1 MTPENF
7 RYIQCQMKQRTAIVL
22 PDDKQYMVESRLEK
36 LARAHVFANVDQ
48 LIEESR
54 KRGARSELQT
64 AVIESLIIHET
75 FFFRDPAFAQVS
87 RQLLTRLIEQNR
99 RSRQLR
105 IWSAACSTG
114 QEPYS
119 LAIILRENFPELA
132 DWSVEIIASDISHS
146 ALDKARA
153 GRYSMMEVNRGLP
166 TTLLMRHFKQQGLDW
181 QAAEPLRRAITFKQI
196 NLVERWPDM
205 PTFDLV
211 LLRNVLI
218 YLDDRSR
225 QEVIRRVTRVLRPE
239 GYLVLGASETR
250 ESQGALIPTPEF
262 KGVPCYQRE

>member
-7 RYIQCQMKQRTAIVL
+7 RYIQRQMKQLTAIVL

-36 LARAHVFANVDQ
+36 LARSHVFDSVDT

-64 AVIESLIIHET
+64 AVIESLIVHET
-75 FFFRDPAFAQVS
+75 FFFRDPPFAEVSRRLLARLIEENRAS
-87 RQLLTRLIEQNR
+87 RQLT
-99 RSRQLR
+99 

-119 LAIILRENFPELA
+119 LAIMLRDDFPELA
-132 DWSVEIIASDISHS
+132 DWRVEIIASDISRS

-153 GRYSMMEVNRGLP
+153 GHYSMMEVNRGLP

-181 QAAEPLRRAITFKQI
+181 QASETLRGAITFKQI
-196 NLVERWPDM
+196 NLIESWPEM

-225 QEVIRRVTRVLRPE
+225 HEVTRRVTQVLRSG
-239 GYLVLGASETR
+239 GYLVLGASETQGP
-250 ESQGALIPTPEF
+250 QGALLPAPEF
-262 KGVPCYQRE
+262 KGVPCYRRQ